1 MQGTTKAEER
11 VPAAM
16 PAVRALAM
24 PADTNPS
31 GDIFGGW
38 LLAQMDVAGG
48 IVGAGQMGNGIAH
61 VFALAGYDVVM
72 SDISQEALDKAVALI
87 DKNLERQVSRE
98 KISAA
103 EKAAALGR
111 ITTTLKLSDVA
122 QTDLVIEAATER
134 ETVKQAIFED
144 LLPHLKPHTILT
156 SNTSSI
162 SITRLASRTDR
173 PEKFM
178 GFHFM
183 NPVPVMQLVELIR
196 GIATDE
202 PTYKAL
208 VEVVEKIGKTAA
220 SAEDFPAF
228 IVNRIL
234 MPMINEAVYTLYEGV
249 GNVKS
254 IDESLKLGA
263 NHPMGPLE
271 LADFIGLDTCLAIMN
286 VLHEGLADT
295 KYRPCPLLT
304 KYVEAGWL
312 GRKTQRGFYDYRG
325 ETPVPT
331 R

>member
-1 MQGTTKAEER
+1 MAIET
-11 VPAAM
+11 V
-16 PAVRALAM
+16 
-24 PADTNPS
+24 
-31 GDIFGGW
+31 
-38 LLAQMDVAGG
+38 G
-48 IVGAGQMGNGIAH
+48 IIGAGQMGNGIAH
-61 VFALAGYDVVM
+61 VFALAGYDVVLN
-72 SDISQEALDKAVALI
+72 DISPDALDKALSLI
-87 DKNLERQVSRE
+87 DRNLERQVGRDR
-98 KISAA
+98 ISA
-103 EKAAALGR
+103 EDKKAAMGR
-111 ITTTLKLSDVA
+111 ITTTLRLADLGR
-122 QTDLVIEAATER
+122 TDLVIEAATER

-144 LLPHLKPHTILT
+144 LQPHLKPETILT

-196 GIATDE
+196 GIATDQA
-202 PTYKAL
+202 TL
-208 VEVVEKIGKTAA
+208 DLLHEVVRTRGKTAA
-220 SAEDFPAF
+220 SAEAFPAF

-249 GNVKS
+249 GSVKS
-254 IDESLKLGA
+254 IDESMKLGA

-286 VLHEGLADT
+286 VLNDGLADT

-312 GRKTQRGFYDYRG
+312 GRKTGRGFYDYRG

>member
-1 MQGTTKAEER
+1 M
-11 VPAAM
+11 
-16 PAVRALAM
+16 
-24 PADTNPS
+24 
-31 GDIFGGW
+31 DI
-38 LLAQMDVAGG
+38 QKIG

-61 VFALAGYDVVM
+61 VCALAGYDVILN
-72 SDISQEALDKAVALI
+72 DISQDSLDAAMTTVR
-87 DKNLERQVSRE
+87 KNLERQVSRE
-98 KISAA
+98 KITQADQDA
-103 EKAAALGR
+103 TIGR
-111 ITTTLKLSDVA
+111 ISTTLRLPDLGA
-122 QTDLVIEAATER
+122 TDLVIEAAKER

-144 LLPHLKPHTILT
+144 LLPHLQPHTILT

-183 NPVPVMQLVELIR
+183 NPVPIMKLVELIR

-202 PTYKAL
+202 PTFSACRK
-208 VEVVEKIGKTAA
+208 VVERLGKTAA
-220 SAEDFPAF
+220 TAEDFPAF

-254 IDESLKLGA
+254 IDESMKLGA

-286 VLHEGLADT
+286 VLHDGLADT

-312 GRKTQRGFYDYRG
+312 GRKTERGFYDYRQNP
-325 ETPVPT
+325 PVPT